1 MHDPC
6 LKMNTNI
13 FGGTTF
19 LLALQ
24 VMFFLRST
32 LLPFAKF
39 VGGLI
44 LIMWELI
51 PFLMVL
57 VFLLFCFVYYFYMVK
72 EDECTSIS
80 MCFSWVFASFLDF
93 SRPDNTNLSLSRIL
107 FSVMIVI
114 VLLNVVIAIV
124 SEAWTTASL
133 QSTKLF
139 WKYRVTK
146 IAELK
151 VLDNYSNRTK
161 ISNSSLMR
169 SIDRL
174 ENIAY
179 STDISWSKAPYSSV
193 TKKAHYD
200 KPHQYLPDET
210 AAEIIKA
217 KSLQNDLYWARKDAL
232 YHGVRFTNYNRITL
246 ILKWLGSCALYAS
259 LIIMG
264 IFTCGIF
271 FPRNFRYGL
280 LTVGFK
286 KKADTPKSS
295 HMVEKEHTD

>member
-1 MHDPC
+1 
-6 LKMNTNI
+6 
-13 FGGTTF
+13 
-19 LLALQ
+19 
-24 VMFFLRST
+24 
-32 LLPFAKF
+32 
-39 VGGLI
+39 
-44 LIMWELI
+44 
-51 PFLMVL
+51 
-57 VFLLFCFVYYFYMVK
+57 MVK

-80 MCFSWVFASFLDF
+80 MCFSWVFATFLDF
-93 SRPDNTNLSLSRIL
+93 SRRENENLSIGRIL
-107 FSVMIVI
+107 FGVMIVI

-161 ISNSSLMR
+161 ISNSSLMPASLQSTKLFWKYRLTKIAELKVLDNYSNRVKISNSRLMR

-200 KPHQYLPDET
+200 KPHEYLPDET

-232 YHGVRFTNYNRITL
+232 HHGVRFTNYNRITL